1 MVPPPIGR
9 IPRKRISQSREFMVA
24 REWRVLGWPAMADE
38 ECPPQSAHHYAQL
51 LSLAAHEFRTPASV
65 VGGYL
70 RMLQRDTDPPLSE
83 RQRKMVDEAV
93 RSCARLVELI
103 TEMSDLSKLD
113 SDALPLRTE
122 RFDLF
127 TLLSELAKDVHEGE
141 DREVRLHISGPPEG
155 AFVVGDRP
163 RMAAAFGAFIRA
175 ILREQPTAGTVVAER
190 RMVVDR
196 GQRSATVVVAAQADV
211 QRAYNGT
218 PTTLNEKRGGIG
230 LSLPIARRI
239 VERHGGRVWSPAP
252 AGADDRGL
260 KSALVV
266 SIPLGE

>member
-1 MVPPPIGR
+1 MP
-9 IPRKRISQSREFMVA
+9 
-24 REWRVLGWPAMADE
+24 DE
-38 ECPPQSAHHYAQL
+38 ECSSPLAHQYAQL

-103 TEMSDLSKLD
+103 GEISDLSKLD
-113 SDALPLRTE
+113 SGALPLRDD

-127 TLLSELAKDVHEGE
+127 ALLSELATEVHEGE
-141 DREVRLHISGPPEG
+141 DREVRFRLSGPSDG
-155 AFVVGDRP
+155 ALVVGDRP
-163 RMAAAFGAFIRA
+163 RMAAAFGVFIRA
-175 ILREQPTAGTVVAER
+175 ILREQPTAGTVVADR
-190 RMVVDR
+190 RMVVDK
-196 GQRSATVVVAAQADV
+196 GQRSATIVVAAEADV

-218 PTTLNEKRGGIG
+218 PTALNEKRGGIG

-239 VERHGGRVWSPAP
+239 VERYGGRVWSPAP
-252 AGADDRGL
+252 ANADDRGL